1 MRKKE
6 ENEQVEK
13 YTSNEII
20 DSIPSLEMKLM
31 YNIQHILT
39 STEGDCDGDLE
50 GDLDGD
56 FDGLKVGLKVGFHE
70 GDLEG
75 VDVGFNEGDLEGDF
89 DGADVGKEVG
99 LVDGLDEGDLEGGL
113 GPVGESVGESGSVGS
128 FDGD

>member
-1 MRKKE
+1 MHKKE

-39 STEGDCDGDLE
+39 STEGDNDGDLE

-56 FDGLKVGLKVGFHE
+56 FDGLKVGLKVGF
-70 GDLEG
+70 
-75 VDVGFNEGDLEGDF
+75 NEGDLEGDF
-89 DGADVGKEVG
+89 DGADVGKEV
-99 LVDGLDEGDLEGGL
+99 LDEGDLEGGL
-113 GPVGESVGESGSVGS
+113 GPVGESVGESGSSVDCGS

>member
-39 STEGDCDGDLE
+39 STEGDNDGDLE

-75 VDVGFNEGDLEGDF
+75 VDGFNEGDLEGDF

-99 LVDGLDEGDLEGGL
+99 LV
-113 GPVGESVGESGSVGS
+113 GESVGESGSSVDFGS

>member
-20 DSIPSLEMKLM
+20 DSIPSFEMKLM
-31 YNIQHILT
+31 CNIQHILT
-39 STEGDCDGDLE
+39 STEGDNDGDLE

-56 FDGLKVGLKVGFHE
+56 FDGLKVGL
-70 GDLEG
+70 
-75 VDVGFNEGDLEGDF
+75 F

-113 GPVGESVGESGSVGS
+113 GPVGESVGESGSSVDCGS